1 MSLFDLLSANRGGAG
16 GIGHK
21 AATAALNK
29 GYTQAEIAAEM
40 GSDRVKSA
48 QRAAGVSETNQNL
61 MADLA
66 DTSIGNRFG
75 GEHFGHADVAAAR
88 NIKDAS
94 GNRVHSEMDIENYIA
109 NTDNAY
115 NEEAGGTAGHG
126 YRQLMTNIVLGAGL
140 ERAGIQQQQQ
150 AQQMSQMSGQIG
162 EWSNKYGNLKNEYDA
177 LSGKYDTA
185 MKTAQAAKEEAMK
198 IKYTGS
204 TAVQNP
210 SAMGIKAAQGKVIRG
225 SGMAGAGALAR
236 PTKGQKIRTLNV

>member
-29 GYTQAEIAAEM
+29 GYSRSEIAAAM
-40 GSDRVKSA
+40 GSAEVKAA
-48 QRAAGVSETNQNL
+48 QRAAGVAETNQNL
-61 MADLA
+61 MADLGA
-66 DTSIGNRFG
+66 TDIGNRFG

-88 NIKDAS
+88 DQ
-94 GNRVHSEMDIENYIA
+94 GHSEMAIANYIA
-109 NTDNAY
+109 NTEGAY
-115 NEEAGGTAGHG
+115 NKEAGGTAGSG
-126 YRQLMTNIVLGAGL
+126 YRQLMTNVALGAGL
-140 ERAGIQQQQQ
+140 EQSAAQQQQQ

-162 EWSNKYGNLKNEYDA
+162 DWSNKYNQISGAYDSLKGQYDA
-177 LSGKYDTA
+177 LGKKYDTA
-185 MKTAQAAKEEAMK
+185 MQTAQQAKEESMK

>member
-75 GEHFGHADVAAAR
+75 GEYFGAADVAAAR
-88 NIKDAS
+88 NA
-94 GNRVHSEMDIENYIA
+94 GHSEMAIANYIGQA
-109 NTDNAY
+109 DINDPNQKTVNL
-115 NEEAGGTAGHG
+115 EAVGTAGHG
-126 YRQLMTNIVLGAGL
+126 YRQMMKNIHFTI
-140 ERAGIQQQQQ
+140 IQKQ
-150 AQQMSQMSGQIG
+150 
-162 EWSNKYGNLKNEYDA
+162 
-177 LSGKYDTA
+177 
-185 MKTAQAAKEEAMK
+185 
-198 IKYTGS
+198 
-204 TAVQNP
+204 
-210 SAMGIKAAQGKVIRG
+210 
-225 SGMAGAGALAR
+225 
-236 PTKGQKIRTLNV
+236 